1 ARKPRAREA
10 APLETRRLGAGGRRG
25 RHPCRARSRSTAWGR
40 TRGATSASGRRPPRP
55 PWPARQPT
63 PARRGAPAAQARRGP
78 SPAADAAS
86 EAERRW
92 RGHESR
98 LRAILD
104 EMECAIVPE
113 NTFLTVLEA
122 TQADGDRPR
131 HASCPPALSPS
142 GGPEA
147 EARPRP
153 AAELFPR
160 AAADLAPE
168 AAAPRRDEAAP
179 DQRTLQPLHLIEVP
193 ARHLEP
199 ADLADAL
206 ADDGGAM
213 AAYFAAAAAAAAE
226 RTPVA
231 AADRAPIAELAPAAA
246 AADRA
251 PAAELTPAAP
261 AALAAAAELAP
272 AAPAALGPVAAVAGA
287 AAAAA
292 AAERAFAGA
301 AAEAA
306 LRVAPPAAGLGAD
319 LLEWLVRHAAR
330 SDARAAALERRVA
343 ALEEECAQLRRAAL
357 GEHFLPRVESEGGR
371 AAPADA
377 AAHAQAA
384 ASAPAGA
391 DGASAGAVPGLTM
404 SGLVARGEAT
414 PGSARTSPV
423 AGARLCSKMAF
434 F

>member
-179 DQRTLQPLHLIEVP
+179 DQRTLQPLHLIE
-193 ARHLEP
+193 AW
-199 ADLADAL
+199 
-206 ADDGGAM
+206 
-213 AAYFAAAAAAAAE
+213 
-226 RTPVA
+226 
-231 AADRAPIAELAPAAA
+231 LAPAAA

-377 AAHAQAA
+377 AA
-384 ASAPAGA
+384 
-391 DGASAGAVPGLTM
+391 
-404 SGLVARGEAT
+404 T